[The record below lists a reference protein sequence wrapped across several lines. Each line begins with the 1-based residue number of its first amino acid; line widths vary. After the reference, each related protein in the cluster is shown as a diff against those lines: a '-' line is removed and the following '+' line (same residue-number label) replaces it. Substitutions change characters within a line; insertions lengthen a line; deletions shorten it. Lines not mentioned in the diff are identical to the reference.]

1 MIYIKNVSH
10 YYSLGKTKVQ
20 ALNNINLTIQ
30 SSEIVSLVGPS
41 GSGKT
46 TLINLI
52 GALDSLQEGEIEVYG
67 INLLRLTHKKAKE
80 YRQKIVSFIFQFFHL
95 FPTLN
100 VEENI
105 EFPLLFRSD
114 IDKIERKKR
123 VLSALEILEISHLKN
138 RMIDEISGGERQRVA
153 IARALVTQPK
163 VILADEPTANLN
175 SELGVKVMESFKKI
189 REVFKTTIVY
199 TTHDSNMLK
208 FADRIIELKDG
219 MIKAINNQEV
229 KI

>member
-10 YYSLGKTKVQ
+10 YYLLGKIKIQ

-30 SSEIVSLVGPS
+30 SSEIVALVGPS

-52 GALDSLQEGEIEVYG
+52 GALDFPQEGEIEVAG
-67 INLLRLTHKKAKE
+67 INLTKLTHKKAKE
-80 YRQKIVSFIFQFFHL
+80 YRQKVVSFIFQFFYL

-100 VEENI
+100 VYENV
-105 EFPLLFRSD
+105 EFPLLFITDVSKD
-114 IDKIERKKR
+114 ERKKR
-123 VLSALEILEISHLKN
+123 VLNALEILEIVHLRD

-163 VILADEPTANLN
+163 IILADEPTANLN
-175 SELGVKVMESFKKI
+175 SELGNKVMESFRKI
-189 REVFKTTIVY
+189 KEMFGTTIIY
-199 TTHDSNMLK
+199 ATHDQNMLK
-208 FADRIIELKDG
+208 FATRIIQLKDG
-219 MIKAINNQEV
+219 KIIND
-229 KI
+229 